1 MAKKII
7 LISLLA
13 LLVAVGVKKA
23 KG

>member
-1 MAKKII
+1 MTKKII
-7 LISLLA
+7 LFAVLA